1 MSSSVAETKSIPK
14 PVLRGLHNATIKR
27 NLIVAL
33 GLVVTITT
41 AYKFAVNDVKKQKY
55 AEFYKYRD
63 WILLGCEKGCNEL
76 FVLQELRCPE
86 VVRENE
92 EGWRSV
98 CRPGLGGDLIGYF
111 SCIV

>member
-55 AEFYKYRD
+55 AEFYKNYDAQKSFERMKKA
-63 WILLGCEKGCNEL
+63 G
-76 FVLQELRCPE
+76 VLSAAQ
-86 VVRENE
+86 
-92 EGWRSV
+92 
-98 CRPGLGGDLIGYF
+98 D
-111 SCIV
+111 